1 MGEPFIRL
9 ENVRKVYR
17 TRGEEF
23 LAVSDVS
30 LDIEAGEL
38 VSLVGPSGCGK
49 TTVLKLLAGLH
60 GHDGG
65 ELRIGA
71 GQFEALDGV
80 VTVRHRGH
88 RVILRRH
95 GAGSAH

>member
-1 MGEPFIRL
+1 MGAPFIRL
-9 ENVRKVYR
+9 ENVRKIYR

-65 ELRIGA
+65 EVQIGGGDHAFDA
-71 GQFEALDGV
+71 GAM
-80 VTVRHRGH
+80 
-88 RVILRRH
+88 
-95 GAGSAH
+95 SAWCSSNRCC